1 MSDEL
6 ERKEEG
12 GAETVHAPAP
22 THEATGEPLSAADYN
37 ARLEAIGRG
46 PAKKALDWLGKMMP
60 KGVSDGVKLPAL
72 SLLDPTKAAS
82 YQSFQEKSEFAE
94 SRSLLAQRL
103 DAWVRAIE
111 AAEDLDDIHDKATER
126 VDMLSELLD
135 KNLAEAYELI
145 RPLEKTYRAVNGFF
159 LNAQV
164 EPGQAVDAY
173 FYNAAADQ
181 LLDTDDPT
189 LFEDLAEKIREEYK
203 FFSLKNV
210 YSNMVIPAWPGGVPQ
225 IDRLG
230 KLGETYK
237 MQIYCDTE
245 DYETYDE
252 LLDNMDLYEG
262 LRASVSEK
270 QYVVLAGNHLMSRDQ
285 HSFEDDPLYV
295 SPAAHIA
302 GLVYQLDETMGT
314 QEAAAG
320 YVKGSLQ
327 GPLKARFR
335 LDRDKVGKLKDL
347 GIVPAADWDSK
358 VRCMGDWNLSSQ
370 EGLDTYSRIRTED
383 WVVKNVCHYLNK
395 QVFKN
400 ITPKLLSAI
409 QRDLRK
415 FLNDIV
421 GDDKALDSFEVDV
434 RATEEQKARHEVDV
448 RMVLGFKQSVH
459 SFNVKVTED
468 SAGNTAVSAE
478 KE

>member
-1 MSDEL
+1 MSDDL

-12 GAETVHAPAP
+12 TQPAHAPAP
-22 THEATGEPLSAADYN
+22 EAAGEVLAAGDYK
-37 ARLEAIGRG
+37 ARLEALERG
-46 PAKKALDWLGKMMP
+46 PAKKALDWLSKMMP
-60 KGVSDGVKLPAL
+60 KGVSEGVKLPAL
-72 SLLDPTKAAS
+72 SLLDPTKEAA
-82 YQSFQEKSEFAE
+82 YKSFQEKAEFAE
-94 SRSLLAQRL
+94 SRKLLRQRL
-103 DAWVRAIE
+103 AAWIRSIE
-111 AAEDLDDIHDKATER
+111 AAEDLDDVHEAASER
-126 VDMLSELLD
+126 VDALSELLE
-135 KNLAEAYELI
+135 KNLASAFEPI

-159 LNAQV
+159 LNAQL
-164 EPGQAVDAY
+164 EPGTPVDAY
-173 FYNAAADQ
+173 FYNATSEQ

-189 LFEDLAEKIREEYK
+189 LFEELAEKIREEYK

-210 YSNMVIPAWPGGVPQ
+210 YSNLVIPGWPGGVPQ

-230 KLGETYK
+230 KLGEQYK
-237 MQIYCDTE
+237 MQVFVDTDE
-245 DYETYDE
+245 YESYDE
-252 LLDNMDLYEG
+252 VLDNMDLYEG

-270 QYVVLAGNHLMSRDQ
+270 QYVVLAGNHLMSRDK
-285 HSFEDDPLYV
+285 HEFEDEALFV

-302 GLVYQLDETMGT
+302 GLVYQLDESMGT

-320 YVKGSLQ
+320 YVKGGIQ
-327 GPLKARFR
+327 GPLKARYR
-335 LDRDKVGKLKDL
+335 LDRDKVAKFKDL
-347 GIVPAADWDSK
+347 GIVPVADWESK

-421 GDDKALDSFEVDV
+421 GDDKALDAFEVEV

-448 RMVLGFKQSVH
+448 QMKLGFKQSVH
-459 SFNVKVTED
+459 TFNVKVTED
-468 SAGNTAVSAE
+468 SAGNTAVAAE

>member
-6 ERKEEG
+6 EKKDEG
-12 GAETVHAPAP
+12 AQPAHAPAP
-22 THEATGEPLSAADYN
+22 APAAEGEVLVANDYS
-37 ARLEAIGRG
+37 ARLEAVGRG
-46 PAKKALDWLGKMMP
+46 TAKKTLDWLSKMMP
-60 KGVSDGVKLPAL
+60 KGVSEGVKLPAL
-72 SLLDPTKAAS
+72 SLLDPTKAAA
-82 YQSFQEKSEFAE
+82 YKNFQEKKEFAE
-94 SRSLLAQRL
+94 SRKLLKQRL
-103 DAWVRAIE
+103 DAWIRAIE
-111 AAEDLDDIHDKATER
+111 AADDLDDVHEKATER
-126 VDMLSELLD
+126 VDELGELLD
-135 KNLAEAYELI
+135 KNLASAYETI
-145 RPLEKTYRAVNGFF
+145 RPQEQTYRALNGFF

-164 EPGQAVDAY
+164 EPGAPVDAY
-173 FYNAAADQ
+173 FFNATPEQ

-189 LFEDLAEKIREEYK
+189 LFDELAEKIREEYK

-210 YSNMVIPAWPGGVPQ
+210 YSNLVVPGWPGGVPQ

-230 KLGETYK
+230 KLGEMYK
-237 MQIYCDTE
+237 MQVYVDTE
-245 DYETYDE
+245 DYESYDE
-252 LLDNMDLYEG
+252 VLDNMDLYEG

-285 HSFEDDPLYV
+285 HDFEDEALYV

-302 GLVYQLDETMGT
+302 GLVYNLDETMGT

-320 YVKGSLQ
+320 YVKGGLQ

-335 LDRDKVGKLKDL
+335 LDRDKVAKFKDL

-421 GDDKALDSFEVDV
+421 GDDKALDSFEVEV

-448 RMVLGFKQSVH
+448 SMKLGFKQSVH
-459 SFNVKVTED
+459 SFNVKVKED
-468 SAGNTAVSAE
+468 KAGNTEVSAE

>member
-6 ERKEEG
+6 EKKDV
-12 GAETVHAPAP
+12 GAEAAHAPAP
-22 THEATGEPLSAADYN
+22 AGETLEAGDYQS
-37 ARLEAIGRG
+37 RLEAVGVG
-46 PAKKALDWLGKMMP
+46 TAKKTLDWMSRMMP
-60 KGVSDGVKLPAL
+60 KGVSEGVKLPAL
-72 SLLDPTKAAS
+72 SLLDPTKASA
-82 YQSFQEKSEFAE
+82 YKGFQEKAEFAE
-94 SRSLLAQRL
+94 SRTLLKQRL
-103 DAWVRAIE
+103 GAWIKAIE
-111 AAEDLDDIHDKATER
+111 SAEDLDDVHEKASER
-126 VDMLSELLD
+126 VDLLAELLD
-135 KNLAEAYELI
+135 KNLADAFEVI
-145 RPLEKTYRAVNGFF
+145 RPLERTYRGLNGFF

-164 EPGQAVDAY
+164 EPGAPVEAY
-173 FYNAAADQ
+173 FYNASSEQ

-189 LFEDLAEKIREEYK
+189 LFEDLAERIREEYK

-210 YSNMVIPAWPGGVPQ
+210 YSNMVIPDWPGGVPQ

-230 KLGETYK
+230 KLGESYK
-237 MQIYCDTE
+237 MQVYVDTA

-270 QYVVLAGNHLMSRDQ
+270 QYVVLAGNHLMGREE
-285 HSFEDDPLYV
+285 HAFEDDPLYL
-295 SPAAHIA
+295 SPASHIA
-302 GLVYQLDETMGT
+302 GLIYQLDETQGT

-320 YVKGSLQ
+320 YVKGGLQ

-335 LDRDKVGKLKDL
+335 VDRDKVAKLKDL
-347 GIVPAADWDSK
+347 GIVPAADWDNK

-421 GDDKALDSFEVDV
+421 GDDRALDSYEVEV
-434 RATEEQKARHEVDV
+434 RATDEQKARHEVDV
-448 RMVLGFKQSVH
+448 RMILGFKQSVH
-459 SFNVKVTED
+459 TFNVKVSED
-468 SAGNTAVSAE
+468 SAGNTAVTAD